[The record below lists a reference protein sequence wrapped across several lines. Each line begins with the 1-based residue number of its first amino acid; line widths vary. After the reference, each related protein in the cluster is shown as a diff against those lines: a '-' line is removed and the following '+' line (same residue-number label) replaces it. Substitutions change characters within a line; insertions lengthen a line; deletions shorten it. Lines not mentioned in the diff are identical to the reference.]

1 MNIDYYINEIYEKG
15 YTVIPNVLNN
25 DEILEYIREFNKWMD
40 SFENS
45 DKLHNI
51 LHHHGIFKY
60 FDVGHQRFAWLIR
73 TNPKVQNIFKRIWN
87 TDEIVTSFD
96 GCCYYPQDY
105 NRENQ
110 YWIHSDQSCLKK
122 GLRCIQSF
130 VSLTKN
136 KEKTFMVYENSHKLH
151 QDYGNKYNITNP
163 SDWNPIAEE
172 YVYRIKDSLK
182 ILEVDAGSM
191 VLWDSRTF
199 HQNTCGNPE
208 NREDRLIQYICF
220 LPKNVEANNKI
231 EREKRRYYFENRYT
245 TNHYPYP
252 MGHISKQPY
261 FYNVDEQYNIDYDKL
276 KKPEL
281 DDLLE
286 EIYKII

>member
-25 DEILEYIREFNKWMD
+25 DEIQEYICEFNKWMD

-45 DKLHNI
+45 DELHHI
-51 LHHHGIFKY
+51 IHHHGIFKY

-73 TNPKVQNIFKRIWN
+73 TNSKIQNIFKRIWN

-96 GCCYYPQDY
+96 GCCYYPRDY
-105 NRENQ
+105 NRENEN
-110 YWIHSDQSCLKK
+110 WIHSDQSCLKK

-136 KEKTFMVYENSHKLH
+136 NEKTFMVYENSHKLH
-151 QDYGNKYNITNP
+151 EDYGNKYNITNP

-172 YVYRIKDSLK
+172 YLIRINDSLK

-199 HQNTCGNPE
+199 HQNTCGDPK
-208 NREDRLIQYICF
+208 NREGRLIQYICF
-220 LPKNVEANNKI
+220 LPKNVEANNER
-231 EREKRRYYFENRYT
+231 EREKRKYYFENSYT

-252 MGHISKQPY
+252 MRHVPKQPTFFESVNEY
-261 FYNVDEQYNIDYDKL
+261 IIDYNKL

-281 DDLLE
+281 DDLLP

>member
-15 YTVIPNVLNN
+15 YTIIPNVLNN
-25 DEILEYIREFNKWMD
+25 DEIIEYIHEFNEWMD

-45 DKLHNI
+45 DELHNI
-51 LHHHGIFKY
+51 IHHHGIFKY

-73 TNPKVQNIFKRIWN
+73 TNPKVQNIFKRIWKTN
-87 TDEIVTSFD
+87 ELVTSFD
-96 GCCYYPQDY
+96 GCCYYPKDY
-105 NRENQ
+105 NRENE

-122 GLRCIQSF
+122 GLHCVQSF

-151 QDYGNKYNITNP
+151 EDYGNKYNITNP

-172 YVYRIKDSLK
+172 YLIRINDSLK

-231 EREKRRYYFENRYT
+231 VREKRRYYFENCYT

-252 MGHISKQPY
+252 MGHVPKQPTFFESVNEY
-261 FYNVDEQYNIDYDKL
+261 IIDYNKL

-281 DDLLE
+281 DDLLP